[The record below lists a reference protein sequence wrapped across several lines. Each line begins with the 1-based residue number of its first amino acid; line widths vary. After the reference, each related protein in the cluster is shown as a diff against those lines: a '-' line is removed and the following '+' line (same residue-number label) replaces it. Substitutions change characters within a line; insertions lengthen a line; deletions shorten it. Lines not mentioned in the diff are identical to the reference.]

1 MTSSSMWARRPT
13 CQRTRGL
20 RPHLSAK
27 GDNSFKLRPPWLLE
41 PRAVTVATTSSPP
54 SALPSPE
61 HQETK
66 SAAPPLPLAHRS
78 SKKPE
83 PRAASAS
90 RRSERQETRAPRLL
104 RRSPEWSAKKPRT
117 ARRLRRSPEAMEQ
130 FHDGHHVWLRS
141 RANGLYL
148 CADDDR
154 SGVSLQQD
162 RASVHAAW
170 AVHILH
176 FNGGD
181 VLMLH
186 SAANGRYLAAYRAEG
201 SWNRRDLN
209 RLPSLTF
216 SWYALGSR
224 YGDDVL
230 LRHFKSMF
238 FLRAL
243 FRRDRISNS
252 GGVGVCAMDRG
263 TRTMQWVVEAIP
275 PRESVPTLPDPLC

>member
-1 MTSSSMWARRPT
+1 
-13 CQRTRGL
+13 
-20 RPHLSAK
+20 
-27 GDNSFKLRPPWLLE
+27 
-41 PRAVTVATTSSPP
+41 
-54 SALPSPE
+54 
-61 HQETK
+61 
-66 SAAPPLPLAHRS
+66 
-78 SKKPE
+78 
-83 PRAASAS
+83 
-90 RRSERQETRAPRLL
+90 
-104 RRSPEWSAKKPRT
+104 
-117 ARRLRRSPEAMEQ
+117 MEQ

-162 RASVHAAW
+162 RASAHAAW

-201 SWNRRDLN
+201 SWNVERRDLN

-252 GGVGVCAMDRG
+252 GGVGLCAMDRG
-263 TRTMQWVVEAIP
+263 TTTMQWVVEAIP
-275 PRESVPTLPDPLC
+275 PRESVPTLPDPLSPSSLSGVYRVWYVRANPDGIICPNNWRLFLFYGRSVRNLSALLAIELGIRRPSDAILCVRAGFFGRLTPLVTNLPHNNMLLNLDIVVITAGTSVFVHMLKYLKLVQCLQASQ